1 MKQRNIQYV
10 KFPRRYKFR
19 FFPSSLSLAGQ
30 LYRMTAYEG
39 SKNDEI
45 EISKTKLLR
54 PKTNPTKNRDQ
65 DHIVSYLL
73 GGMLKTTAFR
83 VKKSKRDEGKLGRL
97 GFLVLG

>member
-1 MKQRNIQYV
+1 
-10 KFPRRYKFR
+10 
-19 FFPSSLSLAGQ
+19 
-30 LYRMTAYEG
+30 MTAYEG

-45 EISKTKLLR
+45 ENSKTKLLR

-83 VKKSKRDEGKLGRL
+83 VKKSKRMRENWG
-97 GFLVLG
+97 VLASWCWGERHGARQRMQRVAGVAVVLPVYE